1 MDDDRHRTTTEDDV
15 TEPDDLPIEVP
26 DADRAEQEALV
37 DPPAVV
43 SAADAD
49 PPPED
54 VPEADAIEQQLD
66 ALPRWVVDPRR
77 PTFSSRSPACG
88 WTVTSSG
95 TRAASRT
102 SSAAGDRRRP
112 LPCR

>member
-1 MDDDRHRTTTEDDV
+1 V
-15 TEPDDLPIEVP
+15 TGPGIPSELP

-49 PPPED
+49 PPGEG

-66 ALPRWVVDPRR
+66 ALPREVGGPPR
-77 PTFSSRSPACG
+77 P
-88 WTVTSSG
+88 V
-95 TRAASRT
+95 
-102 SSAAGDRRRP
+102 GDREANEADVLEQETGVRVDDDD
-112 LPCR
+112 LLS

>member
-1 MDDDRHRTTTEDDV
+1 MREDDV
-15 TEPDDLPIEVP
+15 TEPDIVNEVP

-43 SAADAD
+43 SAADVD

-66 ALPRWVVDPRR
+66 ALPKVVEDPKE
-77 PTFSSRSPACG
+77 
-88 WTVTSSG
+88 V
-95 TRAASRT
+95 
-102 SSAAGDRRRP
+102 GDREADEADVLEQETGVRVEDED
-112 LPCR
+112 LLS

>member
-1 MDDDRHRTTTEDDV
+1 MDGDRSRTTTEDDV

-66 ALPRWVVDPRR
+66 ALPRGVTDP
-77 PTFSSRSPACG
+77 G
-88 WTVTSSG
+88 EV
-95 TRAASRT
+95 
-102 SSAAGDRRRP
+102 GDREADEADVLEQESGVRVDGDE
-112 LPCR
+112 LQD